1 MGTDRQTS
9 QRCIEQLLACASLDE
24 LDRAL
29 LDATADCA
37 GLLAAELWRRHG
49 ETWVPVLAR
58 GPRECLPADELVHAA
73 AEGVIEG
80 RLPGG
85 SQVLANAGT
94 IAMVLAWN
102 APERRDDRP
111 LAWLALHSAIASCL
125 PARSSPFPAPL
136 PRRTP

>member
-1 MGTDRQTS
+1 MGAERQTS
-9 QRCIEQLLACASLDE
+9 ERCIEQLLACASLDE

-58 GPRECLPADELVHAA
+58 GPRECLPSDELVRAA

-85 SQVLANAGT
+85 SQVIANTGV
-94 IAMVLAWN
+94 IAMVLAWDG
-102 APERRDDRP
+102 PERRDDRP
-111 LAWLALHSAIASCL
+111 LGWLALHAAVGASL
-125 PARSSPFPAPL
+125 PVRSSPFSAPL
-136 PRRTP
+136 PRRMP